1 MIDFRIMILSQATF
15 SYQLNWLK
23 RMTIDIEISELIEEP
38 EQYITLKNFMEQDDF
53 PLFREYRNIKNYYH
67 NLKERTKLETSS
79 DDLFDN

>member
-1 MIDFRIMILSQATF
+1 MILSQATF

>member
-1 MIDFRIMILSQATF
+1 M
-15 SYQLNWLK
+15 
-23 RMTIDIEISELIEEP
+23 
-38 EQYITLKNFMEQDDF
+38 EQYDF

>member
-1 MIDFRIMILSQATF
+1 MVEEDDIPSLYSDYFGDPKAEG
-15 SYQLNWLK
+15 
-23 RMTIDIEISELIEEP
+23 MTIDIEISELIEEP

>member
-1 MIDFRIMILSQATF
+1 MILSQATF

-38 EQYITLKNFMEQDDF
+38 EQYITLKNYMEQDDF
-53 PLFREYRNIKNYYH
+53 PLLREYKNIKNYYH
-67 NLKERTKLETSS
+67 SLKERTKLETSS